1 MLAQLSPL
9 IEWLIPASL
18 IAASLIN
25 DQKVRWDVAIWVAG
39 GGLAL
44 SVILLVEHLLGF
56 VPAGQGLLFPATA
69 SFVMLVLVMFIGL
82 INLYFSRSYMAST
95 RFEELRYVRWV
106 LVLLASVVIVVIS
119 NHLLLLFVGWI
130 GISITLN
137 RLLLFYPTRPRAVLA
152 AHKKFIFSRLSE
164 VLLLGGIILLH
175 NAYDTWLISEV
186 LARWQMT
193 GETPS
198 LVAWAVVLIA
208 LAGLIKCA
216 QMPFHGWL
224 IQVVEAPTP
233 VSTLLHAGIVNLG
246 GYLMIVLAPLVM
258 AVEAAQ
264 WVLVVVG
271 GLTAVLAGLIM
282 MTRASVKVRLA
293 WSTLAQMGLLMVECG
308 LGLFELAMLHLVAHS
323 LYKAYSFFNSGS
335 EVTQSLTRWIIPSV
349 LPGLRDWVIAVA
361 FSLVVVLV
369 LKGMIDPDGVLA
381 PWLLAAAALTI
392 FVAERHGCP
401 VAIPLVQRLMVG
413 VFIIFAYVVQK
424 FIFDAVS
431 PDGQVM
437 MGAGTD
443 MFVSLLVVLYLVG
456 YWVILYGSN
465 SVQINRIRR
474 ALYAGFYLDEWSTR
488 LSLRVYPVTLPT
500 DNSKGLKLGKDEFAN
515 EQGT

>member
-1 MLAQLSPL
+1 MLAQLNTL

-18 IAASLIN
+18 IAASIVN
-25 DQKVRWDVAIWVAG
+25 DQKVRWDVAIGVAAA
-39 GGLAL
+39 GLVF
-44 SVILLVEHLLGF
+44 SVLLLVEHVLG
-56 VPAGQGLLFPATA
+56 VLPAGTGWLFPATA

-106 LVLLASVVIVVIS
+106 LVVLASVVLVVIS
-119 NHLLLLFVGWI
+119 NHMLLLMVGWI
-130 GISITLN
+130 GISVSLN
-137 RLLLFYPTRPRAVLA
+137 RLLLFYPNRPRAVLA
-152 AHKKFIFSRLSE
+152 AHKKFLFSRFAE
-164 VLLLGGIILLH
+164 VLLFVGFVLLH
-175 NAYDTWLISEV
+175 ATYDTWLISDV
-186 LARWQMT
+186 LAYWQMT
-193 GETPS
+193 GETPAA
-198 LVAWAVVLIA
+198 VAWAVVLIA

-246 GYLMIVLAPLVM
+246 GYLMIVFAPLLM

-293 WSTLAQMGLLMVECG
+293 WSTLAQMGLLLVECG

-335 EVTQSLTRWIIPSV
+335 EVTQSLTRWIVPSV
-349 LPGLRDWVIAVA
+349 LPTWRDWLVALA
-361 FSLVVVLV
+361 FSLIVVLV
-369 LKGMIDPDGVLA
+369 IKEVVDPEGVLA
-381 PWLLAAAALTI
+381 PWLLAASSLAI
-392 FVAERHGCP
+392 FVAERHGRP
-401 VAIPLVQRLMVG
+401 VDVPLLQRLGVG
-413 VFIIFAYVVQK
+413 VVIILAYVVQK
-424 FIFDAVS
+424 HIFDLVS
-431 PDGQVM
+431 PDGALTL
-437 MGAGTD
+437 GAGTD
-443 MFVSLLVVLYLVG
+443 MFVSLLVVLYLAG

-465 SVQINRIRR
+465 STQISRIRR

-488 LSLRVYPVTLPT
+488 LSLRIYPVTLPT
-500 DNSKGLKLGKDEFAN
+500 EHNPRGLRLGKEEFAN
-515 EQGT
+515 E